1 MNRSKKFLSVIFC
14 LILCIFSAS
23 CSGCGEKVDTADFYY
38 FNTQIHVEVY
48 NSKLTEQE
56 KEEISSLL
64 SSLEKEFSVNKESS
78 FVNKFN
84 AGKNGQ
90 SQTLSNRAIEIF
102 NEALECYEFSNGKF
116 NPSVYSLSKLWQF
129 APGFPVG
136 NFTPP
141 SQIEIDQTI
150 NNGSLDFTNSLTL
163 SGNLLTKNNENMQLD
178 FGGIVKGYAVDKIA
192 KILTDGGHKE
202 GYVNAGGSS
211 MRILS
216 CESLGVTHPRSQGE
230 ILNITN
236 LPDNVSVSTSGDY
249 QKYYTYNGQRYS
261 HIINC
266 QTGYPSNTG
275 ILSAT
280 IICPD
285 GTFAD
290 AISTALCLC
299 DYDQAIALTNK
310 ILDKYPS
317 SQIYLIYQK
326 DNQKSII
333 TNKNKGEDFTL
344 LDQSYK
350 IVKI

>member
-1 MNRSKKFLSVIFC
+1 MNKSKKFLSVIFC

-23 CSGCGEKVDTADFYY
+23 CSSCGEKIDTADFYY

-48 NSKLTEQE
+48 NSKLTEKE
-56 KEEISSLL
+56 KEEISTLL

-78 FVNKFN
+78 FVNMFN
-84 AGKNGQ
+84 AQTQGQ
-90 SQTLSNRAIEIF
+90 SQTLSSRATEIF
-102 NEALECYEFSNGKF
+102 NKALECYDFSNGKF
-116 NPSVYSLSKLWQF
+116 NPSVYSLSRLWQF
-129 APGFPVG
+129 APSFPVG
-136 NFTPP
+136 NFAPP
-141 SQIEIDQTI
+141 SQTEITQAL
-150 NNGSLDFTNSLTL
+150 NNGSLDFVNSLTL
-163 SGNLLTKNNENMQLD
+163 SGNLLTKNNQEIKLD

-192 KILTDGGHKE
+192 KILTDGGHTE

-211 MRILS
+211 MRILT

-230 ILNITN
+230 IINITN
-236 LPDNVSVSTSGDY
+236 LPKNVSVSTSGDY

-261 HIINC
+261 HIIDC
-266 QTGYPSNTG
+266 QTGCPSNTG
-275 ILSAT
+275 IVSAT

-299 DYDQAIALTNK
+299 DYDQAITLSNK
-310 ILDKYPS
+310 ILQKYPS

-326 DNQKSII
+326 DNQKNII
-333 TNKNKGEDFTL
+333 TNKNKGENFTL

>member
-1 MNRSKKFLSVIFC
+1 MNKSKKFFSIIIL
-14 LILCIFSAS
+14 LILSIFATS
-23 CSGCGEKVDTADFYY
+23 CSGCGEKVDSVDFYY

-48 NSKLTEQE
+48 NSKLTDKE
-56 KEEISSLL
+56 KEEISTLL
-64 SSLEKEFSVNKESS
+64 SGLEKEFSVNNSTS
-78 FVNKFN
+78 CVSIFN
-84 AGKNGQ
+84 SHQLGQ
-90 SQTLSNRAIEIF
+90 SQTLSSRATEIF
-102 NEALECYEFSNGKF
+102 NKALECYSFSNEKF

-129 APGFPVG
+129 APSFTAT

-141 SQIEIDQTI
+141 SQTEIDQTL
-150 NNGSLDFTNSLTL
+150 NNGSLDLTNGLTL
-163 SGNLLTKNNENMQLD
+163 SGNVLTKNNQNIKLD

-192 KILTDGGHKE
+192 KILTDGGHTE

-236 LPDNVSVSTSGDY
+236 LPKNVSVSTSGDY
-249 QKYYTYNGQRYS
+249 QKFYEFNGQRYS
-261 HIINC
+261 HIIDC
-266 QTGYPSNTG
+266 QTGCPSNTG
-275 ILSAT
+275 VISAT

-299 DYDQAIALTNK
+299 DYDQSITLINK
-310 ILDKYPS
+310 ILEIYPS
-317 SQIYLIYQK
+317 SQIYVIYQK

-344 LDQSYK
+344 LDQSYNV
-350 IVKI
+350 VKI